1 MRYWINTV
9 DGHHSDLEWFDTLD
23 EAQDAALEW
32 SVNLSGQRVQIG
44 TFNLGG
50 PSYIVKEVFA

>member
-9 DGHHSDLEWFDTLD
+9 DGHAADSEWFDTLD
-23 EAQDAALEW
+23 EAEDAALEW

>member
-9 DGHHSDLEWFDTLD
+9 DGHHSDSEWFDTLD
-23 EAQDAALEW
+23 EAENAALDL
-32 SVNLSGQRVQIG
+32 SVNLSGQTIHIG

-50 PSYIVKEVFA
+50 PSYIIKEVFA

>member
-1 MRYWINTV
+1 MRFWINTA
-9 DGHHSDLEWFDTLD
+9 DSHPADAEWFDTLH
-23 EAQDAALEW
+23 EAEDAALDW
-32 SVNLSGQRVQIG
+32 SVELSGQRVQIC